1 MTYRFSS
8 LTIKKKQVIL
18 RTGFLVR
25 QTVDISVAR
34 IESIDIRQTVF
45 GSLFHY
51 GSLVITGTGGTR
63 QLINYLSSMNVSYKI
78 FVHTEE
84 KNLQLNFEHVLVTDP
99 NPIRSFVNLSNSDIV
114 VGSRSAHSS
123 VPSIVSGSLALV
135 PARNWLPCPSHW
147 IKVTDSGSFDLTLLE
162 KYVAKSSAK

>member
-1 MTYRFSS
+1 MDTIDNDVLYKARLHWVLFLGPLVLLVVALSVGLTVDQKPLRLVALFFVVFSWLWGGMVWVTYRFSS

-25 QTVDISVAR
+25 QTVDISVER

-63 QLINYLSSMNVSYKI
+63 QLINYLSKPLTCRRYIEQSM
-78 FVHTEE
+78 HE
-84 KNLQLNFEHVLVTDP
+84 
-99 NPIRSFVNLSNSDIV
+99 
-114 VGSRSAHSS
+114 
-123 VPSIVSGSLALV
+123 
-135 PARNWLPCPSHW
+135 
-147 IKVTDSGSFDLTLLE
+147 
-162 KYVAKSSAK
+162 